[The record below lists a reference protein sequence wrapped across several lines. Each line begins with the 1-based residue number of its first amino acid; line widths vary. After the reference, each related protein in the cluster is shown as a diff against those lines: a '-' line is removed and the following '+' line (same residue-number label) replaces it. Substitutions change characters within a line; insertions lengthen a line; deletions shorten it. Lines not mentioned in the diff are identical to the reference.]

1 MSYFIWSLN
10 TSLTVCENEIFV
22 CFQENDKNIRVP
34 QAASN
39 TVMEVDQ
46 KDVDNML
53 NISYLTGHSDS
64 RLVLFKHFICS
75 STSRARRGST
85 LSSLLW
91 RNTIKS

>member
-1 MSYFIWSLN
+1 MY
-10 TSLTVCENEIFV
+10 
-22 CFQENDKNIRVP
+22 FQENDKNIRVP

-64 RLVLFKHFICS
+64 RLVLFK
-75 STSRARRGST
+75 
-85 LSSLLW
+85 
-91 RNTIKS
+91 